1 MLLRLCRFE
10 WNLITEE
17 GAKLK
22 PVQGPGLVGL
32 RNIGNSCY
40 FNSVIQVHSRVVKLQ
55 AAWFST

>member
-40 FNSVIQVHSRVVKLQ
+40 FNSVIQVHSRVVKL
-55 AAWFST
+55 